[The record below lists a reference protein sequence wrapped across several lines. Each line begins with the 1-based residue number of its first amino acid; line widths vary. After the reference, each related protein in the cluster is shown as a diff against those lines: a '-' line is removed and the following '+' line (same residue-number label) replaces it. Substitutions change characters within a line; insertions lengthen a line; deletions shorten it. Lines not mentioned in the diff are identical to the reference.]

1 MRWVTYASPSGGVDR
16 AGLLVDGEVRGVA
29 ASLLEL
35 LQTDQLAAAAIRA
48 ATSPTEVLALSEVVL
63 RGPIPEPPSIR
74 DFMAFEEHVVTST
87 EALGGTVDPVWYEQ
101 PVFYFTNPAAVLG
114 PEADVPVA
122 PGSSAWDYELEVA
135 AVIGKGGSNLDP
147 GEAEAHIAGFLIL
160 CDWSARD
167 LQGTEMRMLL
177 GPVKGKD
184 TATTFGP
191 VMVTPDELEPYR
203 SGKGYALTMRAWV
216 NGKQYSSGTWSTI
229 YWSFPQMLAY
239 ASRGTT
245 LRVGD
250 VIGSGT
256 VGTGCI
262 LELSRVHGLD
272 DYPWLVPGDVVR
284 LEVDQLGSTTSRI
297 VEGGTPIPL
306 SHHLS

>member
-1 MRWVTYASPSGGVDR
+1 MRWVTYSSPADGRDH
-16 AGLLVDGEVRGVA
+16 AGLLVDGQVRGVA
-29 ASLLEL
+29 ESLLDL
-35 LQTDQLAAAAIRA
+35 LQTEQLTAAASRA
-48 ATSPTEVLALSEVVL
+48 TTSPTEVVALAEVVL
-63 RGPIPEPPSIR
+63 RAPVPQPPSIR

-87 EALGGTVDPVWYEQ
+87 EALGGTVDRVWYDQ

-114 PEADVPVA
+114 PDVDVPVA

-135 AVIGKGGSNLDP
+135 AVVGKGGGDLAPD
-147 GEAEAHIAGFLIL
+147 EAEGHIAGYVIL

-167 LQGTEMRMLL
+167 LQGVEMRMLL

-203 SGKGYALTMRAWV
+203 SGKGYALTMTATV
-216 NGKQYSSGTWSTI
+216 NGQPYSSGTWSTI
-229 YWSFPQMLAY
+229 YWSFSQMLAY

-245 LRVGD
+245 LRPGD
-250 VIGSGT
+250 IIGSGT

-262 LELSRVHGLD
+262 LELSRVNGLD

-284 LEVDQLGSTTSRI
+284 LEVEQLGATTCRI
-297 VEGGTPIPL
+297 VAGTSPVPL
-306 SHHLS
+306 A